1 MTPHTDLSL
10 QHLIRPAS
18 RPNAPLLLLLHGYGS
33 NEEDLFS
40 FAPQISTDYFI
51 VSARAPYNMQPYGA
65 AWYAINFD
73 AAGSK
78 FSDNE
83 QARESMEL
91 LLKFIKELGEH
102 YPINEN
108 DINLLGFSQGAILS
122 MGLSLSYPQLFK
134 KVIAMSGYLNED
146 LILHKEGLE
155 SRFRESE
162 KTHNLPQFFI
172 SHGTMDQVV
181 PYAWAAKSPAFLDD
195 IKANYVFKEYPIG
208 HGVSPENFH
217 DMKAWLER

>member
-1 MTPHTDLSL
+1 MTPRTDLSL

-18 RPNAPLLLLLHGYGS
+18 KPNAPLLLLLHGYGS

-40 FAPQISTDYFI
+40 FAPQISTDYFV
-51 VSARAPYNMQPYGA
+51 VSVRAPYDMQPYGA

-73 AAGSK
+73 AAGGK

-83 QARESMEL
+83 QASESMKL
-91 LLKFIKELGEH
+91 LLKFIKELSEY
-102 YPINEN
+102 YPINAN

-122 MGLSLSYPQLFK
+122 MGLSLSYPQVFK

-146 LILHKEGLE
+146 LILYKESLE

-162 KTHNLPQFFI
+162 KTNKTPKFFI

-181 PYAWAAKSPAFLDD
+181 PYAWAAKSLAFLDS
-195 IKANYVFKEYPIG
+195 IKADYVFNEYPIG
-208 HGVSPENFH
+208 HGISPDNFH
-217 DMKAWLER
+217 DMKAWLES